1 MALELAP
8 FRLEEFTTWLF
19 LRDLITE
26 FLANYFLMFSAVIVS
41 QLLNEDQGY
50 TRLEVGKTPL
60 ITSRPAYLLILFIKI
75 YFYRVYAY

>member
-8 FRLEEFTTWLF
+8 FRMEEFTTWLF

-41 QLLNEDQGY
+41 QLLNEDQEY
-50 TRLEVGKTPL
+50 TRLEVGKKRI
-60 ITSRPAYLLILFIKI
+60 ITKA
-75 YFYRVYAY
+75 